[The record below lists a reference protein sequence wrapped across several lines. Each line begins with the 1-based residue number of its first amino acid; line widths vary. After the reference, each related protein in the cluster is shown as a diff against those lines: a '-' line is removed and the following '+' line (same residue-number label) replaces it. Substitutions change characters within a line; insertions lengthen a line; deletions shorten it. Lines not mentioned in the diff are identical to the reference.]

1 MVHFGEIIM
10 FNLAYGEKMFAIRFS
25 IICNFDRYGIDFRI
39 LPRTILRYGKMTIFD
54 KVDCIEIEH
63 ALI

>member
-1 MVHFGEIIM
+1 ML
-10 FNLAYGEKMFAIRFS
+10 NLANSEKIFAIGFS
-25 IICNFDRYGIDFRI
+25 IICHFDRYGIDFQI

-54 KVDCIEIEH
+54 KVDYIEIEQ